1 MANVISSTPAAS
13 LRPVLPAYNFAD
25 AFNTAIPGANLTARA
40 AAERAFRHEPRWLK
54 TLLALRNRLAKIARL
69 KSTSDVA
76 ASNASLLGGF
86 PIVSE
91 TPERVV
97 LGFDDVHLDFRIV
110 VDAIV
115 STTGNT
121 TVTVSTLVQTHNL
134 MGRMYLL
141 VIMPFHKLIARTF
154 VKQIADTTC

>member
-25 AFNTAIPGANLTARA
+25 AFSTAIPGENLTARA

-54 TLLALRNRLAKIARL
+54 TLLGLRNGLANIAGL
-69 KSTSDVA
+69 KSTSDVV
-76 ASNASLLGGF
+76 ASNASILGGF

-91 TPERVV
+91 APERVV

-110 VDAIV
+110 VGAVV
-115 STTGNT
+115 SAPGNT

-134 MGRMYLL
+134 MGRVYLL
-141 VIMPFHKLIARTF
+141 AILPFHKLIARTLI
-154 VKQIADTTC
+154 KKIENTAP